1 MGICGAWGAYR
12 PLPYVYEGGSAR
24 RFRAVGAVALCV
36 PAAPRDAMPFNN
48 KKSQLG
54 DVCARAVPYNVQFQ
68 RYPQGRGDPGEV
80 AHRLGARPPPPSA
93 DTTAFSACCEGKVW
107 FGPLCTRTRTRTR
120 GVCYGFPVAVDQIR
134 RYQGTRTSARPA
146 SVQFLN
152 WAMGMVYRRIL
163 AGMRR
168 RCWSSRC
175 LRVSGVLLS
184 MRIDGTFSWT

>member
-107 FGPLCTRTRTRTR
+107 FGPLCGRCYVHPRRSAPATANTVGGRVASCADASPDPSAQCAVAGVTECRTEPPDS
-120 GVCYGFPVAVDQIR
+120 PVGRD
-134 RYQGTRTSARPA
+134 
-146 SVQFLN
+146 
-152 WAMGMVYRRIL
+152 
-163 AGMRR
+163 
-168 RCWSSRC
+168 
-175 LRVSGVLLS
+175 
-184 MRIDGTFSWT
+184 

>member
-107 FGPLCTRTRTRTR
+107 FGPLCAELYSQELQVR
-120 GVCYGFPVAVDQIR
+120 FHD
-134 RYQGTRTSARPA
+134 RYSLVSYLFNRDE
-146 SVQFLN
+146 
-152 WAMGMVYRRIL
+152 
-163 AGMRR
+163 RR
-168 RCWSSRC
+168 RAH
-175 LRVSGVLLS
+175 VSPGH
-184 MRIDGTFSWT
+184 GTTYTQFTQRDRQ